1 MSPQTILDY
10 DFKDFVLNKYKIGIG
25 QINSSD
31 SEAFRKVKNALL
43 EHMGNIQENKGYSLI
58 LLMVTDIINEGS
70 EILFIGDDTLV
81 EKAFNI
87 RSSEG
92 SAYLKGVVSRKKQII
107 PILSST
113 IQREML

>member
-1 MSPQTILDY
+1 
-10 DFKDFVLNKYKIGIG
+10 KDFVFNKYKIGIG

-31 SEAFRKVKNALL
+31 SEAFRKVKDSLL
-43 EHMGNIQENKGYSLI
+43 KHMKTVKENKGYRLI

-70 EILFIGDDTLV
+70 EILFVGDDGALI

-87 RSSEG
+87 KGNEG
-92 SAYLKGVVSRKKQII
+92 SAFLKGVVSRKKQII